1 MNDHKSRMNS
11 IKNVAVPPD
20 WTQEGKMIRQFLES
34 ERLKDPSMIKKIEEC
49 FNKALAISTIQSIN
63 GADLFCDMA
72 IRELILEYNN
82 RAFQHGLYTLPASFN
97 VVEAFIEYIPK
108 YNFFYILD
116 EKDHQFSPEAFL
128 DYVTSQKEKGTL
140 GELIELL
147 NEGVIYSYNSIDK
160 LGDFLFSSTDKS
172 YYYNI
177 IGISMIRHESEL
189 SILAIFGEEGGDFTS
204 IIDSFP
210 TFRPFNGKETIKS
223 STDLELK
230 PIYIDENTKL
240 VRTLALARIDLNDE
254 TLNARYLLSDLG
266 NSYTI
271 LTDDPDAFFSLAKDE
286 KEDREKLL
294 ASSRD
299 RLGEK
304 SIVFELC
311 KTLLFLPHFF
321 STNDDQITI
330 HRHPTKF
337 REFSKK
343 LSNKKTIN
351 FTKKRDRISNRNIEL
366 IDKIESVHSDY
377 IDFLA
382 PTVRLELKG
391 YYRKLTPNKFGTD
404 KYGNPIRGK
413 TWVEETLKWRE
424 SHDTQEIIQASKK
437 RQSIENDSL
446 NYGKIYLIRSETHSE
461 NVFKIGKTDR
471 SVAQRVKEISRGT
484 GVFGSFYPLMTWD
497 VKDSD
502 AAEKEIHDR
511 LSEYR
516 ITSKRE
522 FFHAPIEHII
532 ETIQEVIS
540 KINSK

>member
-1 MNDHKSRMNS
+1 MD
-11 IKNVAVPPD
+11 
-20 WTQEGKMIRQFLES
+20 
-34 ERLKDPSMIKKIEEC
+34 
-49 FNKALAISTIQSIN
+49 
-63 GADLFCDMA
+63 
-72 IRELILEYNN
+72 
-82 RAFQHGLYTLPASFN
+82 
-97 VVEAFIEYIPK
+97 
-108 YNFFYILD
+108 
-116 EKDHQFSPEAFL
+116 
-128 DYVTSQKEKGTL
+128 
-140 GELIELL
+140 
-147 NEGVIYSYNSIDK
+147 
-160 LGDFLFSSTDKS
+160 
-172 YYYNI
+172 
-177 IGISMIRHESEL
+177 
-189 SILAIFGEEGGDFTS
+189 
-204 IIDSFP
+204 
-210 TFRPFNGKETIKS
+210 
-223 STDLELK
+223 
-230 PIYIDENTKL
+230 
-240 VRTLALARIDLNDE
+240 
-254 TLNARYLLSDLG
+254 
-266 NSYTI
+266 
-271 LTDDPDAFFSLAKDE
+271 
-286 KEDREKLL
+286 
-294 ASSRD
+294 
-299 RLGEK
+299 
-304 SIVFELC
+304 
-311 KTLLFLPHFF
+311 
-321 STNDDQITI
+321 
-330 HRHPTKF
+330 
-337 REFSKK
+337 
-343 LSNKKTIN
+343 